1 MQPEGCDQCLNVQVE
16 AGDGWCP
23 SWLCLALVLFNILTA
38 PSASLH
44 VAPRWVVQLTYLEER
59 MPARGKFSKSGCY
72 RLVYTWV
79 RATLDIGTDQ
89 ENSLKEAL
97 WTSGVSCG

>member
-44 VAPRWVVQLTYLEER
+44 VAPRWVVQLTYLEDR
-59 MPARGKFSKSGCY
+59 MAARGSSASLDATDLCTPGSG
-72 RLVYTWV
+72 
-79 RATLDIGTDQ
+79 Q
-89 ENSLKEAL
+89 P
-97 WTSGVSCG
+97 